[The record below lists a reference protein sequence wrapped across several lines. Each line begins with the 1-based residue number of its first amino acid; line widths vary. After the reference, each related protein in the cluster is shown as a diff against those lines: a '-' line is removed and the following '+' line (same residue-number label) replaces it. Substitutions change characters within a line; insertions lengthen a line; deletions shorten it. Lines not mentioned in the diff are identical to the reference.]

1 MAEKINISILG
12 STGSIGV
19 QALDLIARFPERF
32 QVSALAAGSRL
43 DEFIGQVKR
52 FRPQVAALAREDLL
66 PSLRAACDPLGIEAL
81 AGEEGLIRVGTHP
94 PAERILCAIVG
105 AAGLRPT
112 LAAIQS
118 GKTIALAN
126 KETLV
131 MAGELMLREAE
142 KSNALILPVD
152 SEHSAL
158 HQCLRGERREEVR
171 RLILTASG
179 GPFRKSTLEEMEA
192 ALPEQALRH
201 PTWEMGPKVT
211 IDSATL
217 MNKGLEIIEA
227 HWLFG
232 IESARI
238 QVLLHPQSL
247 VHSMVEMRDGSLIC
261 QMGTADMRGPIQ
273 YALTYPDRWD
283 SPFPRLDLAAVAPLE
298 FLAPDPHRFP
308 CLELATRALQT
319 GGTSPVALNAANE
332 VAVAAFLQGKARF
345 LDIPRTIEKVLGEHD
360 PAPADSLA
368 TILHVDEISRRRAEQ
383 ILMKGVAA

>member
-1 MAEKINISILG
+1 MAEKINVSILG
-12 STGSIGV
+12 STGSIGA

-32 QVSALAAGSRL
+32 SVTALAAGSRL
-43 DEFIGQVKR
+43 DDFIGQVKR

-94 PAERILCAIVG
+94 PADRILCAIVG

-142 KSNALILPVD
+142 KNNALILPVD

-217 MNKGLEIIEA
+217 MNKGLEILEA
-227 HWLFG
+227 HHLFG

-247 VHSMVEMRDGSLIC
+247 VHSMVEMRDGSVIC

-283 SPFPRLDLAAVAPLE
+283 SPFQGLDLVARAPLE
-298 FLAPDPHRFP
+298 FFAPDPHRFP
-308 CLELATRALQT
+308 CLELATRALQA
-319 GGTSPVALNAANE
+319 GGTAPVALNAANE

-368 TILHVDEISRRRAEQ
+368 TILHADENSRRRAEQ